1 MMNTRPKFK
10 IKLPK
15 CSVSPGLIN
24 VGDSS
29 KKRTKDDLGV
39 VFEEVYLH
47 GSIGQ
52 VHHHG
57 SAGSEPG
64 LEGGNTGQLVFF
76 SHLDNQYCRL

>member
-1 MMNTRPKFK
+1 MSSKLRKT
-10 IKLPK
+10 LPK

-29 KKRTKDDLGV
+29 KERTKDDLGV

-76 SHLDNQYCRL
+76 SHLDIQYCRSL